1 MPCAPSRLDREVDM
15 SWLFARSPAHT
26 LGVELEVGIVSDA
39 TGELTCAAPQ
49 VLAALDP
56 DLFGVEPTR
65 IKREFFESTLE
76 MTTGVC
82 RTPAHAKEDLAA
94 ALAALDPVL
103 GALGLSLIAAGAHP
117 FSRWQEQAVTRDA
130 RYLQIVERFRW
141 PVRQLTTYGL
151 HVHVGVPTGDHAI
164 AAMNAL
170 TGLLPHFLALSA
182 SSPFWQG
189 ADTGLASARS
199 RLWGSVPSSGLPP
212 HLRDWHDF
220 EQFADLMV
228 GSGTIQ
234 TPRDLWWDVR
244 PSPLLGTVEL
254 RICDSAPTL
263 TEMCA
268 LAAFAQAAV
277 SLACERF
284 DAGEE
289 LPRDPD
295 WLVQENKWR
304 AGRNGLG
311 ATLVRGDGTVVPVV
325 EAVLEWVELVGHQA
339 RQLGGETELA
349 GVLAILDH
357 GPSAARQRDL
367 VGRGGSLRDVVD
379 VLSGELA
386 TDRIGG

>member
-1 MPCAPSRLDREVDM
+1 M
-15 SWLFARSPAHT
+15 SWLFAGSPAHT

-39 TGELTCAAPQ
+39 TGHLQCAAPQ
-49 VLAALDP
+49 ILAALDP
-56 DLFGVEPTR
+56 DPFGIEPAR

-82 RTPAHAKEDLAA
+82 RTPAEANEDLAA
-94 ALAALDPVL
+94 SLAVLENVL
-103 GALGLSLIAAGAHP
+103 GVLHLSLIAAGAHP
-117 FSRWQEQAVTRDA
+117 FSRWQEQSVTRDD
-130 RYLQIVERFRW
+130 RYQHIVERFRW

-151 HVHVGVPTGDHAI
+151 HVHVGVPTGTHAI

-189 ADTGLASARS
+189 ADTGLASART
-199 RLWGSVPSSGLPP
+199 RLWESAPSSGLPP
-212 HLRDWHDF
+212 RLRDWHDF
-220 EQFADLMV
+220 EQLADLLV
-228 GSGTIQ
+228 GAGTIQ

-254 RICDSAPTL
+254 RICDSVPTL

-277 SLACERF
+277 SYACERL
-284 DAGEE
+284 DAGDE

-295 WLVQENKWR
+295 WLVRENKWR
-304 AGRNGLG
+304 ACRDGVD
-311 ATLVRGDGTVVPVV
+311 AVLVHADGTVAPLA
-325 EAVLEWVELVGHQA
+325 EAIPEWVERLRPHA
-339 RQLGGETELA
+339 RRLGSETELT

-357 GPSAARQRDL
+357 GPSYARQRDL

-379 VLSGELA
+379 ALRVELA
-386 TDRIGG
+386 TNRVDG